1 MDSSQKFTTVATF
14 PKGSDIVSLETALIC
29 SGSPGF
35 LRNLGSA
42 LTGQCR
48 LMECY
53 SVAEVP
59 RLAMAQDARYVVI
72 DSRGATPQQLAR
84 TFALITQCYAPRV
97 VLATT
102 PGQLSPVS
110 IPLEV
115 MDRVE
120 VVELQGE
127 EDYRELA
134 SRILESQAGTVIAP
148 NAALAAAAVTEPV
161 AVAAASPGSV
171 GHPWSATIR
180 TPNPIV
186 GHTPTIPAVSSV
198 PPVVPQIAR
207 PAAATSFVGSGSV
220 PQRPELLPTAAA
232 GENSQ
237 FADQFRTRTPELRQM
252 LRRLEVAARHS
263 VTILLIGE
271 TGSGKTH
278 LANLIHS
285 MSPRVNEPFLHVAC
299 GALPGELIE
308 SELFGHVKGAF
319 TSAHADKDGKF
330 LAAGNGTILLDEID
344 VLTPDQ
350 QVKLLRVIE
359 QGEFEPV
366 GSNRT
371 LRVKARII
379 AASNLQ
385 LQPLVEQG
393 RFRPDLYYRLNT
405 LSFVIPPLRKRLPDI
420 EPLARYFV
428 HYHAGQLGI
437 DVLDVAED
445 FVEALLQYPW
455 PGNVRELENAIR
467 SAVIY
472 SQSGRMT
479 VECLPTHIL
488 AGKAGPA
495 NDPSVS
501 GFFSVRR
508 GESLENRMEL
518 TEKEMIEQALL
529 RNNFSRTNTA
539 RNLGISR
546 VTLYNKMRKYGM
558 LRKNE

>member
-1 MDSSQKFTTVATF
+1 VTT
-14 PKGSDIVSLETALIC
+14 DTALIC

-35 LRNLGSA
+35 LRSLGSA
-42 LTGQCR
+42 LTGRVR

-53 SVAEVP
+53 TPTEVP
-59 RLAMAQDARYVVI
+59 RLSLAQQARYVVI
-72 DSRGATPQQLAR
+72 DQRGASPQQLAR
-84 TFALITQCYAPRV
+84 TWA
-97 VLATT
+97 VLAQFAC
-102 PGQLSPVS
+102 PRIVVVVNYGQISETSVPRELVQR
-110 IPLEV
+110 IEL
-115 MDRVE
+115 VE
-120 VVELQGE
+120 VDRNDEN
-127 EDYRELA
+127 YHELA
-134 SRILESQAGTVIAP
+134 ERVLTSRPAVTPAAHLQTTIASQ
-148 NAALAAAAVTEPV
+148 NAAAPVPAAAVAGTSHGSASLHMPFSGSSTTSGPTPPVSHESRPRFSGTDIPTPV
-161 AVAAASPGSV
+161 AIPGNLFEQLSLSHAESLASPERNRISQ
-171 GHPWSATIR
+171 PEYC
-180 TPNPIV
+180 
-186 GHTPTIPAVSSV
+186 
-198 PPVVPQIAR
+198 QI
-207 PAAATSFVGSGSV
+207 
-220 PQRPELLPTAAA
+220 
-232 GENSQ
+232 
-237 FADQFRTRTPELRQM
+237 ADQFRTRTPELRQM
-252 LRRLEVAARHS
+252 LKRLEVAARHS

-285 MSPRVNEPFLHVAC
+285 MSPRASEPFLHVAC

-330 LAAGNGTILLDEID
+330 LAAGHGTILLDEID

-371 LRVKARII
+371 LKVKARII

-405 LSFVIPPLRKRLPDI
+405 LSFIIPPLRKRLPDI

-428 HYHAGQLGI
+428 HYHAGQLGVDI
-437 DVLDVAED
+437 LDVEED
-445 FVEALLQYPW
+445 FIGHLLQYPW

-472 SQSGRMT
+472 SQQGRMT
-479 VECLPTHIL
+479 SDCLPTHIV
-488 AGKAGPA
+488 AGNAGPA

-501 GFFSVRR
+501 GFFAVRR
-508 GESLENRMEL
+508 GESLENRMEV
-518 TEKEMIEQALL
+518 TEKEMIEQALVK
-529 RNNFSRTNTA
+529 NNFSRTNTA
-539 RNLGISR
+539 RHLGISR

-558 LRKNE
+558 LEKNNPD

>member
-1 MDSSQKFTTVATF
+1 
-14 PKGSDIVSLETALIC
+14 
-29 SGSPGF
+29 
-35 LRNLGSA
+35 
-42 LTGQCR
+42 
-48 LMECY
+48 MECY
-53 SVAEVP
+53 TPTEVP
-59 RLAMAQDARYVVI
+59 RLSLAQQARYVVI
-72 DSRGATPQQLAR
+72 DQRGASPQQLAR
-84 TFALITQCYAPRV
+84 TWAVLAQFACPRV
-97 VLATT
+97 VIVVHRGQIPETAVPRDLAHRIE
-102 PGQLSPVS
+102 L
-110 IPLEV
+110 
-115 MDRVE
+115 VE
-120 VVELQGE
+120 VERN
-127 EDYRELA
+127 EDDYVGLA
-134 SRILESQAGTVIAP
+134 ERVLTSRAVPVPVASPPT
-148 NAALAAAAVTEPV
+148 AAVATNGS
-161 AVAAASPGSV
+161 ASL
-171 GHPWSATIR
+171 H
-180 TPNPIV
+180 
-186 GHTPTIPAVSSV
+186 SSV
-198 PPVVPQIAR
+198 
-207 PAAATSFVGSGSV
+207 VGSGNATATTNGSGSSNGHAHHASPLTTTAPLPV
-220 PQRPELLPTAAA
+220 HESRPRFASPNIPAPVAIPGNLFEQLSISHSEAQNGADRNRNNQL
-232 GENSQ
+232 ECCQ
-237 FADQFRTRTPELRQM
+237 IADQFRTRTPELRQM
-252 LRRLEVAARHS
+252 LKRLEVAARHS

-285 MSPRVNEPFLHVAC
+285 MSPRASEPFLHVAC

-330 LAAGNGTILLDEID
+330 LAAGHGTILLDEID

-371 LRVKARII
+371 LKVKARII

-405 LSFVIPPLRKRLPDI
+405 LSFIIPPLRKRLPDI

-428 HYHAGQLGI
+428 HYHAGQLGVDI
-437 DVLDVAED
+437 LDVEED
-445 FVEALLQYPW
+445 FIGHLLQYPW

-472 SQSGRMT
+472 SQHGRMT
-479 VECLPTHIL
+479 SDCLPTHII
-488 AGKAGPA
+488 AGNAGPA

-501 GFFSVRR
+501 GFFAVRR
-508 GESLENRMEL
+508 GESLENRMEV

-529 RNNFSRTNTA
+529 KNNFSRTNTA
-539 RNLGISR
+539 RHLGISR

-558 LRKNE
+558 LGKNSSE

>member
-1 MDSSQKFTTVATF
+1 MQ
-14 PKGSDIVSLETALIC
+14 LETTLIC

-35 LRNLGSA
+35 LRSLGSA

-53 SVAEVP
+53 SPAEVP
-59 RLAMAQDARYVVI
+59 RLCLAQDARSVVI
-72 DSRGATPQQLAR
+72 DSRGVAPQQMVR
-84 TFALITQCYAPRV
+84 TFALTMQCDAPRILIV
-97 VLATT
+97 VNKQ
-102 PGQLSPVS
+102 QLSESSIPEEIADRVEIVELEKNEDNFSMLAERILIGACDNTPVS
-110 IPLEV
+110 ISKTTAP
-115 MDRVE
+115 
-120 VVELQGE
+120 
-127 EDYRELA
+127 A
-134 SRILESQAGTVIAP
+134 SPAWEASYQAPVAIAAAGTVFDRM
-148 NAALAAAAVTEPV
+148 NAGTPV
-161 AVAAASPGSV
+161 AGNVAQ
-171 GHPWSATIR
+171 
-180 TPNPIV
+180 N
-186 GHTPTIPAVSSV
+186 TPTLAVDCC
-198 PPVVPQIAR
+198 QI
-207 PAAATSFVGSGSV
+207 
-220 PQRPELLPTAAA
+220 
-232 GENSQ
+232 
-237 FADQFRTRTPELRQM
+237 ADQFRTRTPELRTM
-252 LRRLEVAARHS
+252 LRRLEVAAKHA

-278 LANLIHS
+278 LANLIHN
-285 MSPRVNEPFLHVAC
+285 MSPRANEPFLHVAC

-319 TSAHADKDGKF
+319 TSAHADKEGKF

-359 QGEFEPV
+359 TGEYEPV

-371 LRVKARII
+371 MKVKARII

-393 RFRPDLYYRLNT
+393 KFRPDLYYRLNT

-420 EPLARYFV
+420 EPLARFFV
-428 HYHAGQLGI
+428 HHHAAQLGI
-437 DVLDVAED
+437 DVMEVSDD
-445 FVEALLQYPW
+445 FVECLLQYPW
-455 PGNVRELENAIR
+455 PGNVRELENSVR

-472 SQSGRMT
+472 SQNGKMT
-479 VECLPTHIL
+479 VDCLPIHIP
-488 AGKAGPA
+488 AGTVGPA

-508 GESLENRMEL
+508 GESLENRIEV

-558 LRKNE
+558 LRKD

>member
-1 MDSSQKFTTVATF
+1 MAVTF
-14 PKGSDIVSLETALIC
+14 PKRSTLVTLETALIC

-59 RLAMAQDARYVVI
+59 RLAMAQDAKYVVI

-84 TFALITQCYAPRV
+84 TFALITQCYSPRV

-102 PGQLSPVS
+102 PGQISPVS
-110 IPLEV
+110 VPLEV

-120 VVELQGE
+120 VVELQGD

-134 SRILESQAGTVIAP
+134 TRVLETDV
-148 NAALAAAAVTEPV
+148 AAAVSAAGV
-161 AVAAASPGSV
+161 KAAS
-171 GHPWSATIR
+171 ATVEAVSIPVP
-180 TPNPIV
+180 TNPV
-186 GHTPTIPAVSSV
+186 WPAAPRPVQPAVSMPLV
-198 PPVVPQIAR
+198 PPM
-207 PAAATSFVGSGSV
+207 
-220 PQRPELLPTAAA
+220 PTANAVA
-232 GENSQ
+232 FERPSARADFAPSSILNEPSQ

-285 MSPRVNEPFLHVAC
+285 MSPRVTEPFLHVAC

-405 LSFVIPPLRKRLPDI
+405 LSFIIPPLRKRLPDI

-428 HYHAGQLGI
+428 HFHAGQLGI
-437 DVLDVAED
+437 DVLDVADD

-472 SQSGRMT
+472 SHSGRMT
-479 VECLPTHIL
+479 VDCLPTHIL
-488 AGKAGPA
+488 SGKAGPG

>member
-1 MDSSQKFTTVATF
+1 MTN
-14 PKGSDIVSLETALIC
+14 ETALIC

-35 LRNLGSA
+35 LRSLGSA
-42 LTGQCR
+42 LTGRVR

-53 SVAEVP
+53 TPAEVP
-59 RLAMAQDARYVVI
+59 RLSLAQQARYIVI
-72 DSRGATPQQLAR
+72 DQRGASLQQLAR
-84 TFALITQCYAPRV
+84 TWAVLAQFVCPRV
-97 VLATT
+97 ILVVNH
-102 PGQLSPVS
+102 GQVSDSS
-110 IPLEV
+110 IPRELCH
-115 MDRVE
+115 RVE
-120 VVELQGE
+120 VVEMDRTDE
-127 EDYRELA
+127 NYMDLA
-134 SRILESQAGTVIAP
+134 ARVLTPRPAASQLETAEVGVVAAESTSAMMTQAGPSSSGTPGISAT
-148 NAALAAAAVTEPV
+148 AAAAAVIRPAFTPRFSPGQIPSPV
-161 AVAAASPGSV
+161 AAPGNLFEQLSLGQADAQASVDRSRAAAMDCC
-171 GHPWSATIR
+171 
-180 TPNPIV
+180 
-186 GHTPTIPAVSSV
+186 
-198 PPVVPQIAR
+198 QI
-207 PAAATSFVGSGSV
+207 
-220 PQRPELLPTAAA
+220 
-232 GENSQ
+232 
-237 FADQFRTRTPELRQM
+237 ADQFRTRTPELRQM
-252 LRRLEVAARHS
+252 LKRLEVAARHS

-278 LANLIHS
+278 LANLIHA
-285 MSPRVNEPFLHVAC
+285 MSPRASEPFLHVAC

-330 LAAGNGTILLDEID
+330 IAAGNGTILLDEID

-371 LRVKARII
+371 LKVKARII

-405 LSFVIPPLRKRLPDI
+405 LSFIIPPLRKRLPDI

-428 HYHAGQLGI
+428 HHHAGQLGI
-437 DVLDVAED
+437 DILDVED
-445 FVEALLQYPW
+445 EFIERLLQYPW

-472 SQSGRMT
+472 SQHGRMT
-479 VECLPTHIL
+479 SDCLPTHIV
-488 AGKAGPA
+488 AGNAGPA

-508 GESLENRMEL
+508 GESLENRMEV

-529 RNNFSRTNTA
+529 KNNFSRTNTA
-539 RNLGISR
+539 RHLGISR

-558 LRKNE
+558 LGKNTVE

>member
-1 MDSSQKFTTVATF
+1 MHPPLVPSGRGKESLQKHSTAATF
-14 PKGSDIVSLETALIC
+14 PKRSTLVTLETALIC

-59 RLAMAQDARYVVI
+59 RLAMAQDAKYVVI

-84 TFALITQCYAPRV
+84 TFALITQCYSPRV

-110 IPLEV
+110 VPLEV

-120 VVELQGE
+120 VVELQGD

-134 SRILESQAGTVIAP
+134 TRVLETDV
-148 NAALAAAAVTEPV
+148 AAAVAPIGAIT
-161 AVAAASPGSV
+161 ASAQVESV
-171 GHPWSATIR
+171 
-180 TPNPIV
+180 
-186 GHTPTIPAVSSV
+186 SV
-198 PPVVPQIAR
+198 PLPVNPVR
-207 PAAATSFVGSGSV
+207 PAAVRPV
-220 PQRPELLPTAAA
+220 PPPAAMPMVPPMPTANAIA
-232 GENSQ
+232 FERPTVRADFAPSNSLNESSQ

-285 MSPRVNEPFLHVAC
+285 MSPRAAEPFLHVAC

-319 TSAHADKDGKF
+319 TSAHAEKDGKF

-405 LSFVIPPLRKRLPDI
+405 LSFIIPPLRKRLPDI

-428 HYHAGQLGI
+428 HFHAGQLGI
-437 DVLDVAED
+437 DVMDVADD

-472 SQSGRMT
+472 SHSGRMT
-479 VECLPTHIL
+479 VDCLPTHIL
-488 AGKAGPA
+488 SGKAGPG

>member
-1 MDSSQKFTTVATF
+1 MT
-14 PKGSDIVSLETALIC
+14 SDTALIC

-35 LRNLGSA
+35 LRSLGSA
-42 LTGQCR
+42 LTGRIR

-53 SVAEVP
+53 TPAEVP
-59 RLAMAQDARYVVI
+59 RLSLAQQARHVVI
-72 DSRGATPQQLAR
+72 DQRSATPQQLAR
-84 TFALITQCYAPRV
+84 TWAILSQFPCPSV
-97 VLATT
+97 VIVANR
-102 PGQLSPVS
+102 GQLSESSV
-110 IPLEV
+110 PLDLTE
-115 MDRVE
+115 RVE
-120 VVELQGE
+120 VVEIDRNE
-127 EDYRELA
+127 ENYGALA
-134 SRILESQAGTVIAP
+134 DRILTNRAVPANGAIAPIATPATVPAPAPVVTSAFAP
-148 NAALAAAAVTEPV
+148 NAAS
-161 AVAAASPGSV
+161 AASPAPRSGLNSRLSPGQIPSPVAAPGNLFESLSLGQTDPQV
-171 GHPWSATIR
+171 GTDRNRST
-180 TPNPIV
+180 
-186 GHTPTIPAVSSV
+186 GLECC
-198 PPVVPQIAR
+198 QI
-207 PAAATSFVGSGSV
+207 
-220 PQRPELLPTAAA
+220 
-232 GENSQ
+232 
-237 FADQFRTRTPELRQM
+237 ADQFRTRTPELRQM
-252 LRRLEVAARHS
+252 LKRLEVAARHS

-285 MSPRVNEPFLHVAC
+285 MSPRSSEPFLHVAC

-371 LRVKARII
+371 LKVKARII

-405 LSFVIPPLRKRLPDI
+405 LSFNLPPLRKRLPDI

-437 DVLDVAED
+437 DILDVEEE
-445 FVEALLQYPW
+445 FIERLLQYPW

-472 SQSGRMT
+472 SQQGRMT
-479 VECLPTHIL
+479 SDCLPTHIV
-488 AGKAGPA
+488 AGNAGPA

-508 GESLENRMEL
+508 GESLENRMEV

-529 RNNFSRTNTA
+529 KNNFSRTNTA
-539 RNLGISR
+539 RHLGISR

-558 LRKNE
+558 LGKNEAE

>member
-1 MDSSQKFTTVATF
+1 MT
-14 PKGSDIVSLETALIC
+14 SDTALIC

-35 LRNLGSA
+35 LRSLGSA
-42 LTGQCR
+42 LTGRVR

-53 SVAEVP
+53 TPAEVP
-59 RLAMAQDARYVVI
+59 RLSLAQQARHVVI
-72 DSRGATPQQLAR
+72 DQRSASPQQLAR
-84 TFALITQCYAPRV
+84 TWAILSQFACPQV
-97 VLATT
+97 VVVANR
-102 PGQLSPVS
+102 GQLSESAV
-110 IPLEV
+110 PLELA
-115 MDRVE
+115 DRVE
-120 VVELQGE
+120 VIEVDRNE
-127 EDYRELA
+127 ENY
-134 SRILESQAGTVIAP
+134 
-148 NAALAAAAVTEPV
+148 AALADRIMTPRAVPANTAMLQPAASAPVLSVSTASMSQVTPSVVTAPRPVPNTRFAPGQVPAPV
-161 AVAAASPGSV
+161 ATPGNLFEKLSLDQ
-171 GHPWSATIR
+171 PD
-180 TPNPIV
+180 
-186 GHTPTIPAVSSV
+186 
-198 PPVVPQIAR
+198 PQTGADRNRSNGLECCQI
-207 PAAATSFVGSGSV
+207 
-220 PQRPELLPTAAA
+220 
-232 GENSQ
+232 
-237 FADQFRTRTPELRQM
+237 ADQFRTRTPELRQM
-252 LRRLEVAARHS
+252 LKRLEVAARHS

-285 MSPRVNEPFLHVAC
+285 MSPRASEPFLHVAC

-330 LAAGNGTILLDEID
+330 IAAGNGTILLDEID

-371 LRVKARII
+371 LKVKARII

-405 LSFVIPPLRKRLPDI
+405 LSFIIPPLRKRLPDI

-437 DVLDVAED
+437 DILDVEEE
-445 FVEALLQYPW
+445 FIERLLQYPW

-472 SQSGRMT
+472 SQQGRMT
-479 VECLPTHIL
+479 SDCLPTHIV
-488 AGKAGPA
+488 AGNAGPA

-508 GESLENRMEL
+508 GESLENRMEV

-529 RNNFSRTNTA
+529 KNNFSRTNTA
-539 RNLGISR
+539 RHLGISR

-558 LRKNE
+558 LGKNVTE